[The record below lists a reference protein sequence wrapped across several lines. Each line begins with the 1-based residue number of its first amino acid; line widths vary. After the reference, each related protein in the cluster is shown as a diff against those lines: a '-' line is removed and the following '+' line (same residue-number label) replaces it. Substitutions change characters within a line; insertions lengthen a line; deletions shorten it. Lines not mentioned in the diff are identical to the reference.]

1 MGSRQE
7 GLVRGGGGDSGIGAG
22 GDDDAVEDQHPHA
35 FVNDAQLMV
44 EDHLTAAS
52 LRQLLEGL

>member
-1 MGSRQE
+1 MINRA
-7 GLVRGGGGDSGIGAG
+7 GGGGDSGIGAG